1 MLCIDFRLRQFYPVG
16 IRGSSDIQRHFFGS
30 PDNQGT
36 AALDSLSRLQRTKA
50 RLGESM
56 KLTDFWLWA
65 VVVALSYYVQAASR
79 RHSAKGSSSR
89 NKWRESSAVCETYAG
104 GQQCEPYLKG
114 VQVYVKS
121 SQPQTTKTTIVSMQ
135 YSMLDNL
142 DEFVSP
148 KCKHYVLPTLCHYF
162 FPPCDTSH
170 SEPKPR
176 KFCRGDCFLL
186 KNDICKREFEQVKEL
201 PVVSKI
207 FPDCL
212 QMPTIRDVGDKKCIQ
227 IVKEVPKPKFRVS
240 MDDITMFENK
250 SVIFKCRLS
259 SKDISVNITWYKDN
273 HRIGNSDRTYKITAF
288 RWGSR
293 LRIRR
298 ARSWHAG
305 MFECMV
311 QGPGGVVA
319 KKARLK
325 IIGANRTSS
334 PAKMKPTSKEG
345 KTESPSEEALP
356 SGNTS
361 KELSYGLC
369 EKYEGDACREFL
381 GNKTIW
387 MNYHGHQEVVE
398 YQMAQGL
405 IASKETEQLS
415 DSCVK
420 YGIPAMCYHIFP
432 TCDSEDKDS
441 KPRLCREDCD
451 ALYENVCEQELKFAS
466 MDPLYN
472 KILPDCSILPSRG
485 DKDYSYCSPLHIPGR
500 DSEFPTHYETVSS
513 EVQDHTCFNKR
524 GTTYLGR
531 RNVSES
537 GRPCQQWPE
546 MDPPRHNFCRNPGNV
561 EGSPWCLVGPKNERE
576 SCGISRCSHV
586 SAGIQQ
592 EKSHRPVGRTIYVIS
607 AIMAVLV
614 VAFLS
619 IIVYLKVQH
628 SKCALPR
635 SDRASSGSISKSTQS
650 TLQQP
655 SFDLKQSISEIKS
668 CVFNENLAEVTHGKV
683 KFLEALGEGLFA
695 KVCKGALVKVDS
707 DSPHVEIA
715 VKRLKADV
723 PPTAVENFKREISI
737 LANLQ
742 DINILCMIGVSASE
756 EPRFMLFEY
765 YTDMDLYRFLVEN
778 ASKLSG
784 LIPSDLSEY
793 NVLLD
798 FALQIASGM
807 DFLVENN
814 FVHRDLAARNVYV
827 AEDNIVKIS
836 NLGIGS
842 YKYPGDY
849 SWVHSSALLPVRWM
863 APEALNTLQFS
874 HRTDVWSYGVLLWE
888 LYSFGSQPYAGLSNQ
903 EAIEQIRDLQVL
915 PCPDQCPA
923 RMYGLMREECWEED
937 PSERPAFSEICSRLR
952 EWAGDSIAESH

>member
-1 MLCIDFRLRQFYPVG
+1 
-16 IRGSSDIQRHFFGS
+16 
-30 PDNQGT
+30 
-36 AALDSLSRLQRTKA
+36 
-50 RLGESM
+50 M

-121 SQPQTTKTTIVSMQ
+121 SQPQTTKTARVSMQ
-135 YSMLDNL
+135 YSMLDRL

-148 KCKHYVLPTLCHYF
+148 KCKHYVLPTLCNYV

-170 SEPKPR
+170 PEPKPR

-212 QMPTIRDVGDKKCIQ
+212 QMPTIGDVVDKKCIQ
-227 IVKEVPKPKFRVS
+227 IVKEVPKPKFKVS

-334 PAKMKPTSKEG
+334 PGKVKPTSKEG

-361 KELSYGLC
+361 KDLSYGLC

-405 IASKETEQLS
+405 NAIKETEQLS

-441 KPRLCREDCD
+441 KPRLCREDCV
-451 ALYENVCEQELKFAS
+451 ALYDNVCMTELKFAS

-485 DKDYSYCSPLHIPGR
+485 DKDYSYCSPLHIPGG
-500 DSEFPTHYETVSS
+500 DSEFPSHYETVSS
-513 EVQDHTCFNKR
+513 EVQDHTCFNGR

-537 GRPCQQWPE
+537 GRPCQQWPG

-561 EGSPWCLVGPKNERE
+561 EVSPWCLVGPKNERE

-592 EKSHRPVGRTIYVIS
+592 DKSHRPVGRTIYVIS

>member
-1 MLCIDFRLRQFYPVG
+1 
-16 IRGSSDIQRHFFGS
+16 
-30 PDNQGT
+30 
-36 AALDSLSRLQRTKA
+36 
-50 RLGESM
+50 M

-121 SQPQTTKTTIVSMQ
+121 SQPQTTKTARVSMQ
-135 YSMLDNL
+135 YSMLDRL

-148 KCKHYVLPTLCHYF
+148 KCKHYVLPTLCNYV

-170 SEPKPR
+170 PEPKPR

-212 QMPTIRDVGDKKCIQ
+212 QMPTIGDVVDKKCIQ

-334 PAKMKPTSKEG
+334 PGKIKPTSKEG

-361 KELSYGLC
+361 KDLSYGLC

-405 IASKETEQLS
+405 SAIKETEQLS

-441 KPRLCREDCD
+441 KPRLCREDCV
-451 ALYENVCEQELKFAS
+451 ALHDNVCKTELKFVS

-485 DKDYSYCSPLHIPGR
+485 DKDYSYCSPLHIPGG
-500 DSEFPTHYETVSS
+500 DSEFPSHYETVSS
-513 EVQDHTCFNKR
+513 EVEDHTCFNGR

-537 GRPCQQWPE
+537 GRPCRQWPD

-561 EGSPWCLVGPKNERE
+561 EVSPWCLVGPKNERE

-592 EKSHRPVGRTIYVIS
+592 GKSHRPVGRTIYVIS

>member
-1 MLCIDFRLRQFYPVG
+1 MCFPFLRRIFFFR
-16 IRGSSDIQRHFFGS
+16 
-30 PDNQGT
+30 
-36 AALDSLSRLQRTKA
+36 
-50 RLGESM
+50 
-56 KLTDFWLWA
+56 
-65 VVVALSYYVQAASR
+65 
-79 RHSAKGSSSR
+79 
-89 NKWRESSAVCETYAG
+89 
-104 GQQCEPYLKG
+104 
-114 VQVYVKS
+114 
-121 SQPQTTKTTIVSMQ
+121 
-135 YSMLDNL
+135 
-142 DEFVSP
+142 
-148 KCKHYVLPTLCHYF
+148 
-162 FPPCDTSH
+162 
-170 SEPKPR
+170 
-176 KFCRGDCFLL
+176 
-186 KNDICKREFEQVKEL
+186 
-201 PVVSKI
+201 
-207 FPDCL
+207 
-212 QMPTIRDVGDKKCIQ
+212 
-227 IVKEVPKPKFRVS
+227 
-240 MDDITMFENK
+240 
-250 SVIFKCRLS
+250 
-259 SKDISVNITWYKDN
+259 
-273 HRIGNSDRTYKITAF
+273 
-288 RWGSR
+288 
-293 LRIRR
+293 
-298 ARSWHAG
+298 
-305 MFECMV
+305 
-311 QGPGGVVA
+311 
-319 KKARLK
+319 
-325 IIGANRTSS
+325 
-334 PAKMKPTSKEG
+334 
-345 KTESPSEEALP
+345 
-356 SGNTS
+356 
-361 KELSYGLC
+361 
-369 EKYEGDACREFL
+369 
-381 GNKTIW
+381 
-387 MNYHGHQEVVE
+387 
-398 YQMAQGL
+398 
-405 IASKETEQLS
+405 
-415 DSCVK
+415 
-420 YGIPAMCYHIFP
+420 
-432 TCDSEDKDS
+432 
-441 KPRLCREDCD
+441 
-451 ALYENVCEQELKFAS
+451 
-466 MDPLYN
+466 
-472 KILPDCSILPSRG
+472 
-485 DKDYSYCSPLHIPGR
+485 
-500 DSEFPTHYETVSS
+500 
-513 EVQDHTCFNKR
+513 
-524 GTTYLGR
+524 
-531 RNVSES
+531 
-537 GRPCQQWPE
+537 
-546 MDPPRHNFCRNPGNV
+546 
-561 EGSPWCLVGPKNERE
+561 
-576 SCGISRCSHV
+576 
-586 SAGIQQ
+586 AGIQQ
-592 EKSHRPVGRTIYVIS
+592 DKSHRPVGRTIYVIS

-765 YTDMDLYRFLVEN
+765 YTDIDLYRFLVEN

>member
-1 MLCIDFRLRQFYPVG
+1 
-16 IRGSSDIQRHFFGS
+16 
-30 PDNQGT
+30 
-36 AALDSLSRLQRTKA
+36 
-50 RLGESM
+50 M

-79 RHSAKGSSSR
+79 RHSTKGSSSR

-135 YSMLDNL
+135 YSMLDRL

-148 KCKHYVLPTLCHYF
+148 KCKHYVLPTLCHYI

-170 SEPKPR
+170 PEPKPR
-176 KFCRGDCFLL
+176 KFCRGDCLLL

-212 QMPTIRDVGDKKCIQ
+212 QMPTIGDVVDKKCIQ

-298 ARSWHAG
+298 ARAWHAG
-305 MFECMV
+305 IFECMV

-334 PAKMKPTSKEG
+334 PDKMKPTSKEG

-361 KELSYGLC
+361 KDLSYGLC
-369 EKYEGDACREFL
+369 EKYVGDACREFL

-405 IASKETEQLS
+405 IAIKETEQLS
-415 DSCVK
+415 NSCVK

-451 ALYENVCEQELKFAS
+451 ALYDNVCEQELKFAS

-472 KILPDCSILPSRG
+472 NILPDCSILPSRG

-500 DSEFPTHYETVSS
+500 DSEFPTHYKTVSS
-513 EVQDHTCFNKR
+513 EVQ
-524 GTTYLGR
+524 
-531 RNVSES
+531 
-537 GRPCQQWPE
+537 
-546 MDPPRHNFCRNPGNV
+546 
-561 EGSPWCLVGPKNERE
+561 
-576 SCGISRCSHV
+576 
-586 SAGIQQ
+586 GIQQ

-765 YTDMDLYRFLVEN
+765 YTDMDLYRFLIEN

-798 FALQIASGM
+798 FALQISSGM

>member
-1 MLCIDFRLRQFYPVG
+1 
-16 IRGSSDIQRHFFGS
+16 
-30 PDNQGT
+30 
-36 AALDSLSRLQRTKA
+36 
-50 RLGESM
+50 
-56 KLTDFWLWA
+56 
-65 VVVALSYYVQAASR
+65 
-79 RHSAKGSSSR
+79 
-89 NKWRESSAVCETYAG
+89 
-104 GQQCEPYLKG
+104 
-114 VQVYVKS
+114 
-121 SQPQTTKTTIVSMQ
+121 
-135 YSMLDNL
+135 
-142 DEFVSP
+142 
-148 KCKHYVLPTLCHYF
+148 
-162 FPPCDTSH
+162 
-170 SEPKPR
+170 
-176 KFCRGDCFLL
+176 
-186 KNDICKREFEQVKEL
+186 
-201 PVVSKI
+201 
-207 FPDCL
+207 
-212 QMPTIRDVGDKKCIQ
+212 
-227 IVKEVPKPKFRVS
+227 
-240 MDDITMFENK
+240 
-250 SVIFKCRLS
+250 
-259 SKDISVNITWYKDN
+259 
-273 HRIGNSDRTYKITAF
+273 
-288 RWGSR
+288 
-293 LRIRR
+293 
-298 ARSWHAG
+298 
-305 MFECMV
+305 
-311 QGPGGVVA
+311 
-319 KKARLK
+319 
-325 IIGANRTSS
+325 
-334 PAKMKPTSKEG
+334 
-345 KTESPSEEALP
+345 
-356 SGNTS
+356 
-361 KELSYGLC
+361 
-369 EKYEGDACREFL
+369 
-381 GNKTIW
+381 
-387 MNYHGHQEVVE
+387 
-398 YQMAQGL
+398 
-405 IASKETEQLS
+405 
-415 DSCVK
+415 
-420 YGIPAMCYHIFP
+420 MCYHIFP

-451 ALYENVCEQELKFAS
+451 ALYDNVCEQELKFAS

-472 KILPDCSILPSRG
+472 NILPDCSILPSRG

-500 DSEFPTHYETVSS
+500 DSEFPTHYKTVSS
-513 EVQDHTCFNKR
+513 EVQ
-524 GTTYLGR
+524 
-531 RNVSES
+531 
-537 GRPCQQWPE
+537 
-546 MDPPRHNFCRNPGNV
+546 
-561 EGSPWCLVGPKNERE
+561 
-576 SCGISRCSHV
+576 
-586 SAGIQQ
+586 GIQQ

-765 YTDMDLYRFLVEN
+765 YTDMDLYRFLIEN

-798 FALQIASGM
+798 FALQISSGM